1 MLVPLALL
9 PGWLGPISWV
19 LVPTWAVEAIR
30 GAAIGTEAPWFAIAM
45 CLLLALVYYVIA
57 RRVLVYVIDKA
68 RRDAT
73 LNLA

>member
-1 MLVPLALL
+1 
-9 PGWLGPISWV
+9 
-19 LVPTWAVEAIR
+19 
-30 GAAIGTEAPWFAIAM
+30 M
-45 CLLLALVYYVIA
+45 CLILAVIYYVIA